1 MNDRAAQ
8 GGLRPIGF
16 LGALTFLTRLPVRLR
31 SAPDLPASVPWFAV
45 VGGLIGVTVGAI
57 AAGLA
62 ELVPMSVAAAVAV
75 IAGVALTGAF
85 HEDGLADLCDAF
97 GGWTVEQ
104 RHEILKDSRH
114 GTYGVAALASSI
126 VLRIVCVAAL
136 GPATAFAGLV
146 AAHALAR
153 GAAVA
158 TMGAR
163 PKSAAP
169 GLGSEYTA
177 AVTAPRA
184 ALGALA
190 GVIIAAAATGW
201 WAAPLTAAAGLA
213 AIGVALLARRAL
225 GVITGDS
232 LGAIEQVAEGLVLVV
247 VTGLATRHTL
257 WWT

>member
-31 SAPDLPASVPWFAV
+31 SAPDLSASVPWFAV
-45 VGGLIGVTVGAI
+45 VGGMIGVTVGAI

-75 IAGVALTGAF
+75 ISGVALTGAF

-126 VLRIVCVAAL
+126 VLRIVCVAA
-136 GPATAFAGLV
+136 
-146 AAHALAR
+146 
-153 GAAVA
+153 AV
-158 TMGAR
+158 
-163 PKSAAP
+163 
-169 GLGSEYTA
+169 
-177 AVTAPRA
+177 
-184 ALGALA
+184 
-190 GVIIAAAATGW
+190 
-201 WAAPLTAAAGLA
+201 
-213 AIGVALLARRAL
+213 
-225 GVITGDS
+225 
-232 LGAIEQVAEGLVLVV
+232 
-247 VTGLATRHTL
+247 
-257 WWT
+257 